1 MGSNLVGFSLV
12 KKGFSFSMQGCLPAI
27 FNLKYARLTYKKKNA
42 AFENFHIFS

>member
-1 MGSNLVGFSLV
+1 MDSSLACFSLI
-12 KKGFSFSMQGCLPAI
+12 KKGFSFSMQGCLSAI